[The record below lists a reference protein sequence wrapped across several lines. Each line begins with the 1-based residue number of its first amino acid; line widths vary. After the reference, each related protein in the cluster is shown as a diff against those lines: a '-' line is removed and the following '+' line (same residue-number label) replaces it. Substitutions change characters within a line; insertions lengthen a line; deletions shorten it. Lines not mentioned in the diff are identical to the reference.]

1 MTSRSRH
8 LSQPCSQVSRPS
20 TNPLE
25 NDYSSPGKRLLAPW
39 KTTTCP
45 LKNDYLPPGKR
56 LLVPWKTT
64 TRPLENDYLPPGKRL
79 LVPWKTT
86 TCPLENDYLPP
97 GKRLLAPWK
106 TSRREPLKRDCAL
119 ASFSIF
125 QQNQYKETEIRF
137 HFKVKIDL
145 PGFCF
150 TPYNSILI
158 QNLLWLLFATN
169 RSHLVNKP
177 SLIMF
182 VFSVSLSSFPEKI

>member
-1 MTSRSRH
+1 MTSRSRR
-8 LSQPCSQVSRPS
+8 LSQTCSQVSRPS
-20 TNPLE
+20 TRPLE
-25 NDYSSPGKRLLAPW
+25 NEYL
-39 KTTTCP
+39 P
-45 LKNDYLPPGKR
+45 LENDYLPPGKR

-79 LVPWKTT
+79 RVGENPWN
-86 TCPLENDYLPP
+86 EI
-97 GKRLLAPWK
+97 
-106 TSRREPLKRDCAL
+106 AL
-119 ASFSIF
+119 YHRFPYFNITK
-125 QQNQYKETEIRF
+125 YKETEIRF
-137 HFKVKIDL
+137 HFKVKTDL

-150 TPYNSILI
+150 TPYSSILI